1 MLAAPAATTRTRIH
15 VGGLGQSVSS
25 DDLRKI
31 FSAVGTV
38 EGMDIVRTKSR
49 SFAYVDILPSS
60 SHSISKHFSMHLRN
74 LPGTT
79 ALQEVAKPVGEDA
92 LQSSARNHSNIKEE
106 YTASGVGKERD
117 SIESILKSNHETI
130 DADKDASVR
139 AVENLSNSE
148 PDKGF
153 GVDTSTGESCSFMRS
168 SASLKEWAKTKA
180 SLKGSR
186 KKKN

>member
-60 SHSISKHFSMHLRN
+60 SHSISKHFSMYKGCAWKGGKLK
-74 LPGTT
+74 L
-79 ALQEVAKPVGEDA
+79 EKAKEHFLA
-92 LQSSARNHSNIKEE
+92 RLKREWEETQSEAEAE
-106 YTASGVGKERD
+106 
-117 SIESILKSNHETI
+117 
-130 DADKDASVR
+130 
-139 AVENLSNSE
+139 
-148 PDKGF
+148 
-153 GVDTSTGESCSFMRS
+153 
-168 SASLKEWAKTKA
+168 
-180 SLKGSR
+180 
-186 KKKN
+186 